1 MNITMHSLSVKIGI
15 IGLLLLYVLV
25 LFKVVLMGFKT
36 DDQIPT
42 VQHVGIAFRRKF
54 RSITSTVKTGF
65 YIKRFS
71 EFDLA
76 NNRIVLDAVMWF
88 EFNAEEITL
97 SDIEKFSIDNGKVLE
112 KSEPDVQMRG
122 DNTFARFNVTLLVQ
136 TNLSFKRFPLEDHRI
151 PIVMTN
157 DYVTPNEMYFKE
169 DIPFTMTKKLGI
181 TDWKV
186 QKLTAKS
193 GYGSVE
199 LDKDDKSKV
208 ANNPKVL
215 YIIDFKRASIKELM
229 VIFVPLFAALFFS
242 LFTFLMN
249 LGNYIGKF
257 RLAVSSVTALLA
269 YRFVIDRIMPSVGYF
284 TTTDKLYIFF
294 LLFCFFNFFFQ
305 LMMTRQYLL
314 LEQMRKLKESE
325 IVAEERTALTPKSLE
340 KINSYVYVASSLVL
354 VLLLTY
360 FLIW

>member
-1 MNITMHSLSVKIGI
+1 MKITLNSLAVKTGVV
-15 IGLLLLYVLV
+15 GFLLLYVLI

-36 DDQIPT
+36 DDKVPV

-76 NNRIVLDAVMWF
+76 NNRITLDGVMWF

-97 SDIEKFSIDNGKVLE
+97 NDIEKFSIDNGKVLE
-112 KSEPDVQMRG
+112 KSEPDVQMRNG
-122 DNTFARFNVTLLVQ
+122 HTFARFNVTMLIQ

-169 DIPFTMTKKLGI
+169 DIPFTVTKDLRL

-193 GYGSVE
+193 GYGSIE

-208 ANNPKVL
+208 ARNPKVL

-249 LGNYIGKF
+249 LSNYVGKF
-257 RLAVSSVTALLA
+257 RLSVSSVTALLA

-294 LLFCFFNFFFQ
+294 F
-305 LMMTRQYLL
+305 
-314 LEQMRKLKESE
+314 S
-325 IVAEERTALTPKSLE
+325 
-340 KINSYVYVASSLVL
+340 
-354 VLLLTY
+354 
-360 FLIW
+360 